1 MITVLVVDDSAVVR
15 KHLEHILSSDP
26 GIQVIGQAANAQE
39 ALGFLESRR
48 PDVITMDIQMPEMDG
63 FEATRRIMETK
74 PVPIV
79 IVSAGWNPMEVEK
92 TFQAIE
98 AGAVTLL
105 EKPAGVGSPDFAK
118 NAAEFNAA
126 VKQAAAANVTRIRP
140 RGPAAPAV
148 RAVRLVQGK
157 RRAVEVVALGAS
169 TGGPTAI
176 QQFLAGLPREF
187 ALPVLIVQHIS
198 KGFTRGFVDWLN
210 GSSPLPVYVATQGE
224 HISGG
229 RVYVAPEE
237 SQMGVNH
244 GRSTIKLT
252 EDPPEHSMR
261 PAASYLFRSVAR
273 AFGSA
278 AAGILLTGMGVDGAA
293 ELKLIRDAGGI
304 TFAQDRDS
312 SIIHGMPGEAIRLD
326 AADYVL
332 PPGDIASVLVGVVTK
347 DEHKQTGK

>member
-1 MITVLVVDDSAVVR
+1 MIKVLIVEDSAVVR
-15 KHLEHILSSDP
+15 RHIEYILSSDQ

-39 ALGFLESRR
+39 ALDFLESRR
-48 PDVITMDIQMPEMDG
+48 PDVITMDIQMPDMDG

-92 TFQAIE
+92 TFHAME

-105 EKPAGVGSPDFAK
+105 EKPAGIGSPDFAK

-126 VKQAAAANVTRIRP
+126 VKQSAVANVTRLRP
-140 RGPAAPAV
+140 RGPAALAV
-148 RAVRLVQGK
+148 RAVRPVQRK
-157 RRAVEVVALGAS
+157 RRVIEVVALGAS
-169 TGGPTAI
+169 TGGPLAI

-210 GSSPLPVYVATQGE
+210 GSSPLQVYVATQGE

-229 RVYVAPEE
+229 RVYVAPEGTH
-237 SQMGVNH
+237 MGVNH
-244 GRSTIKLT
+244 GRSAIKLT

-261 PAASYLFRSVAR
+261 PAASYLFRSVLH
-273 AFGSA
+273 AFRSA

-293 ELKLIRDAGGI
+293 ELKEIRDAGGI
-304 TFAQDRDS
+304 TFAQDKKS

-326 AADYVL
+326 GATYVL
-332 PPGDIASVLVGVVTK
+332 PPNGIADILAALVKKPNGRK
-347 DEHKQTGK
+347 P